1 MQAHLVQ
8 LLSIKNQNST
18 SLQLSTD
25 SVARQLKVVKGALI
39 QAVSK
44 GSQADKAGLLPT
56 RRGLAGIIRGDVIV
70 GIDETTIIRA
80 SDLVAA
86 LDSYNVGDT
95 AALRVQRGDGR
106 DAKELSLKL
115 TLEEG
120 SI

>member
-1 MQAHLVQ
+1 MNHD
-8 LLSIKNQNST
+8 ST

-25 SVARQLKVVKGALI
+25 SVARQLKVVKGALV

-56 RRGLAGIIRGDVIV
+56 RRGLGGIIRGDVIV
-70 GIDETTIIRA
+70 GIDGKTIVKA

-86 LDSYNVGDT
+86 LESYNVGDT
-95 AALRVQRGDGR
+95 AALKVQRGDGK

-120 SI
+120 SM

>member
-1 MQAHLVQ
+1 MQ
-8 LLSIKNQNST
+8 LLSVKNHNS
-18 SLQLSTD
+18 SFLQLSTD
-25 SVARQLKVVKGALI
+25 SVARQLKVVRGALV

-70 GIDETTIIRA
+70 GIDERTIIRS

-86 LDSYNVGDT
+86 LDSYDVGDI
-95 AALRVQRGDGR
+95 AALKVQRGDGK
-106 DAKELSLKL
+106 DAKELSLKV

-120 SI
+120 SM

>member
-1 MQAHLVQ
+1 M
-8 LLSIKNQNST
+8 
-18 SLQLSTD
+18 
-25 SVARQLKVVKGALI
+25 ARQLKVVRGALV

-70 GIDETTIIRA
+70 GVDERTIVKA

-86 LDSYNVGDT
+86 LDNYNVGDT
-95 AALRVQRGDGR
+95 AALKVQRGDGK

-120 SI
+120 SM